1 MALQSGNIWNIPCMT
16 NDSSW
21 IAECSSCILSFP
33 VAISIPIEKQ
43 RGLLPVAEL
52 GRRKILL
59 PPAIAGN
66 FSLARGRPRACG
78 RQ

>member
-1 MALQSGNIWNIPCMT
+1 M
-16 NDSSW
+16 
-21 IAECSSCILSFP
+21 
-33 VAISIPIEKQ
+33 AISIPIEKQ